1 MIAVG
6 SNFRVSTVD
15 RAVTP
20 KPCSNITGKQGQDNC
35 ETYQGYITH
44 AEYDYSLVFGCI
56 FRYSAQVRF
65 KDMVAV

>member
-20 KPCSNITGKQGQDNC
+20 KPWTNITGKQGQDRG

-44 AEYDYSLVFGCI
+44 AEYDYSLMFRSV
-56 FRYSAQVRF
+56 FRYSAQVCF

>member
-20 KPCSNITGKQGQDNC
+20 KPCTLSVVVRNLANFSHQW
-35 ETYQGYITH
+35 YIVH
-44 AEYDYSLVFGCI
+44 AVHYHSLVFWRVFC
-56 FRYSAQVRF
+56 YAAQMRF
-65 KDMVAV
+65 EHMVAV